1 MTNYEHLVETNQ
13 LHTFLKD
20 LMCSNENDVK
30 KKYKIPFQA
39 TSIVSVTESIA
50 RWLES
55 EYVAPVYYVKV
66 DDLINLL
73 YKPERVI
80 QDHVTGSKSTTIRT
94 IDKDML
100 LSELRLYTKDT
111 INE

>member
-1 MTNYEHLVETNQ
+1 MTNYEHLVETGKLAELLTYACNADRRIFFDMHPDITYDMNKTIGEI
-13 LHTFLKD
+13 LTEYL
-20 LMCSNENDVK
+20 
-30 KKYKIPFQA
+30 QA
-39 TSIVSVTESIA
+39 
-50 RWLES
+50 
-55 EYVAPVYYVKV
+55 EYIAPVYYVKV